1 VLEQERLLVV
11 EDDLALASLMAAYL
25 EKAGFQVSCA
35 ASGREM
41 LAALAADTVD
51 LVLLDLELPDEDGFV
66 LVRKVRHTSGVPIVI
81 VTARADVEHRVA
93 GLEMGA
99 DDYVIKPFDARELA
113 ARVRNILNRAGR
125 QPRVA
130 EGVVS
135 DGLTLRPADHMV
147 VDRDGAAIHLTP
159 SEASILGALIR
170 ARGRP
175 LSRDQLLDAN
185 DNLEGPESVRSVDVA
200 ISRLR
205 RKIERDPHAPSL
217 LLTVPGLG
225 YRLNLT

>member
-1 VLEQERLLVV
+1 MAQPEKLLIV

-25 EKAGFQVSCA
+25 EKAGFEVFSV
-35 ASGREM
+35 ASGQDM
-41 LAALAADTVD
+41 MAKLATEPVG

-66 LVRKVRHTSGVPIVI
+66 LIRKLRHTSDIPVVI
-81 VTARADVEHRVA
+81 VTARSDVEQRVA

-99 DDYVIKPFDARELA
+99 DDYLTKPFDARELA
-113 ARVRNILNRAGR
+113 ARVRNILHRLGG

-130 EGVVS
+130 DGVNC
-135 DGLTLRPADHMV
+135 DGLTLRPADHML
-147 VDRDGAAIHLTP
+147 VDRSGAAIHLTR
-159 SEASILGALIR
+159 SEASILSALIR

-185 DNLEGPESVRSVDVA
+185 NNLDGPESVRSVDVA
-200 ISRLR
+200 VSRLR
-205 RKIERDPHAPSL
+205 RKIERDPRLPGL

-225 YRLNLT
+225 YRLNLI

>member
-1 VLEQERLLVV
+1 MLEQEKLLVV

-25 EKAGFQVSCA
+25 EKAGFHVSCV
-35 ASGREM
+35 ASAREM
-41 LAALAADTVD
+41 LAVLAADTVD

-66 LVRKVRHTSGVPIVI
+66 LVRKVRSTSDIPIVI
-81 VTARADVEHRVA
+81 VTGRSDVECRVA

-99 DDYVIKPFDARELA
+99 DDYVTKPFDARELA

-125 QPRVA
+125 QPRQ
-130 EGVVS
+130 EDGVS
-135 DGLTLRPADHMV
+135 ADGLVLRPADHMV
-147 VDRDGAAIHLTP
+147 VNRDGATVHLTP
-159 SEASILGALIR
+159 SEASILAALIR

-205 RKIERDPHAPSL
+205 RKIERDVRSPAL
-217 LLTVPGLG
+217 LLTIPGLG
-225 YRLNLT
+225 YRLNLI